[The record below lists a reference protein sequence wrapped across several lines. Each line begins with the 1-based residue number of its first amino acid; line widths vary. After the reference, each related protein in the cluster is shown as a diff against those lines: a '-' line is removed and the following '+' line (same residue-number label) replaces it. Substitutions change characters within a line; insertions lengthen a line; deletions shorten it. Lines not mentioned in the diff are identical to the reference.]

1 MPSKG
6 LVAAS
11 SKPVILTILAGG
23 EMYGYQ
29 IIQRVLELSG
39 GALEWS
45 EGLLYPLLH
54 RMEDDSF
61 VRSQWKKSES
71 GRLRKYYR
79 LTDSGRRELEK
90 EREEWMKVH
99 GVLSRLWALLP
110 APD

>member
-39 GALEWS
+39 GTLEWS

-54 RMEDDSF
+54 RLEDESF
-61 VRSQWKKSES
+61 VRSQWKKSEN

-79 LTDSGRRELEK
+79 LTESGKRELEK
-90 EREEWMKVH
+90 ERREWMKVH
-99 GVLSRLWALLP
+99 GVLVRLWALLP